1 MDAVKFRTQFDSR
14 TRVHANPGNPVKTLY
29 TAKVDPNGSVTLIE
43 AGKENLYDYIQSH
56 KDSCDINVIMRR
68 FAAGDVTALQKRQ
81 SFFGDFLNAPASYA
95 EALNSMI
102 LAENYF
108 ESMPLE
114 ERAKYDHNFHK
125 FLLSLDSQVPSSAPA
140 SAPAPSGAVAPV
152 INPEGPLS
160 PDTPNSSSS

>member
-1 MDAVKFRTQFDSR
+1 MDVVKFRTQFDPR

-29 TAKVDPNGSVTLIE
+29 TAKVDPNGSITLIE

-102 LAENYF
+102 VAENYF
-108 ESMPLE
+108 EALPLE

-125 FLLSLDSQVPSSAPA
+125 FLLSLDSSAPP
-140 SAPAPSGAVAPV
+140 SAPAPSGDVAPV
-152 INPEGPLS
+152 INPEGPQLT
-160 PDTPNSSSS
+160 PDTPSGPSS